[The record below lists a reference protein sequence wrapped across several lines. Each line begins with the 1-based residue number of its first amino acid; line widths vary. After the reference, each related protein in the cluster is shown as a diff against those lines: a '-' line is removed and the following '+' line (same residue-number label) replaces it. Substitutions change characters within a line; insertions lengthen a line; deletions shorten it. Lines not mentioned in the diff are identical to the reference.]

1 MPDGCYNVTYQMRF
15 MVVIG
20 LAVWGQIAML
30 GIGQICRA
38 IRLVTFI
45 IMIYTIGGTIWWL
58 VIFSRAV
65 WSPQLEACA
74 NVALF
79 DPASNYLNVK
89 TPLLNNEAMPTA
101 AA

>member
-1 MPDGCYNVTYQMRF
+1 

-20 LAVWGQIAML
+20 LAVWGQIFML
-30 GIGQICRA
+30 GVGQVCRA

-65 WSPQLEACA
+65 WSPALDACEA
-74 NVALF
+74 VALT
-79 DPASNYLNVK
+79 DPNSNYLNVSS
-89 TPLLNNEAMPTA
+89 PMIHNLEMPSYPA
-101 AA
+101 QWNY